1 MKLQLRRLQL
11 RAAGPPPW
19 AWRLP
24 PRGQK
29 EADKGRF

>member
-11 RAAGPPPW
+11 RAAPPPW